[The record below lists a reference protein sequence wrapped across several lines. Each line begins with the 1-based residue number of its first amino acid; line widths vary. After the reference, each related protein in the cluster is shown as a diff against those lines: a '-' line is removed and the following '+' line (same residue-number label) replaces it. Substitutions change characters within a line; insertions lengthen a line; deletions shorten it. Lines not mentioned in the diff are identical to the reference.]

1 MNFEAF
7 ASLLEISLFYGL
19 VLAVC
24 IWQIVKMRRMIAKDR
39 AKKQQSES
47 NATIARCVKKY

>member
-39 AKKQQSES
+39 AKKQQSKS
-47 NATIARCVKKY
+47 NAANAQCVKND